1 MKQSV
6 RQLGYL
12 SGTVR
17 VRQSAGESQK
27 FQKLQISCL
36 GVATAWGHSI
46 ELKSLVRTCFICLK
60 SKKLESKAS
69 VLNEHKNERF
79 GLFLLRKWAITSHTR
94 PCWSKC
100 K

>member
-1 MKQSV
+1 MTWFLSNSHC
-6 RQLGYL
+6 

-69 VLNEHKNERF
+69 VLKEHKNGCF
-79 GLFLLRKWAITSHTR
+79 GLFLLRKWVNTGDTW